1 MKRLADTKLDSLAK
15 SVGLDQEDL
24 SLIQTSKKQGFVNK
38 LNPAYWFGQLVI
50 LLISL
55 FYSMQLGI
63 QKREAIYP
71 FEYTFSALIFAPL
84 PLSAHII
91 NGVYS
96 IKGEE
101 RAGLS
106 KRVKLFVFF
115 ANFILFALLLYIYY
129 LSVPRIVY
137 EYGSAPEYGVFDS
150 YRSQKT
156 SVDLLIPKLKK
167 DENINTMRGL

>member
-1 MKRLADTKLDSLAK
+1 MKRIADTKLDNLAK

-24 SLIQTSKKQGFVNK
+24 SLIQNSKKQGSLNR
-38 LNPAYWFGQLVI
+38 LNPAYWFGQLLI

-55 FYSMQLGI
+55 FYSMQVGI

-71 FEYTFSALIFAPL
+71 FEYTFSALVLAPL

-106 KRVKLFVFF
+106 KRVRILVFF
-115 ANFILFALLLYIYY
+115 VNFLLFALLLYIYY

-137 EYGSAPEYGVFDS
+137 EYGSAPGYGVFDS

-156 SVDLLIPKLKK
+156 SVDLLIPKLTK
-167 DENINTMRGL
+167 DDNINTMRGL